1 MTPTFTGEVQ
11 YRYHA
16 DSPKGGQQIVL
27 QLPSRE
33 ELGSFIG
40 KEGRRFMAVFVEI
53 GDDERPANLVENHH
67 VAPRERHPI
76 GENCYWSVLRC
87 AEPVFWD
94 FLNQR
99 FPGAEKVKTAAQAA
113 EVVKFVCGVESR
125 KEFDTNPEAR
135 TAFKRQIR
143 DPWHRHFLAG
153 RSA

>member
-1 MTPTFTGEVQ
+1 MTPAFQGEVQ

-53 GDDERPANLVENHH
+53 GDDEQPVTENQ
-67 VAPRERHPI
+67 VTAVRTRERQPI

-99 FPGAEKVKTAAQAA
+99 FPGPEKVKTAAQAA

-135 TAFKRQIR
+135 IAFKRQIR

-153 RSA
+153 SER